1 MRKKRRDEP
10 RSYRDPDFINS
21 PEARSIR
28 ILSEYYHPQK
38 IFSESSIKDAI
49 VFFGS
54 ARINDTPEARRK
66 LRQGLP
72 AGATAA
78 EYENLERQ
86 KKLFLYYREAARLA
100 YRLTRWSKSLSKK
113 SRRFIVCSGGGPGI
127 MEAANRGASLARGIS
142 IGLNITLPFEQGA
155 NRYITPELSF
165 NFHYFFMRKY
175 WFMTLAK
182 ALVVFP
188 GGFGTMDELFEVLT
202 LVQTE
207 KVTRQVPI
215 VIYGKE
221 YWDDILNFESFKK
234 WGLIS
239 PEDMDLFHIV
249 DSVDEAEEF
258 LVSRLTDLYL
268 K

>member
-1 MRKKRRDEP
+1 MVRGLWRPPTAEP
-10 RSYRDPDFINS
+10 
-21 PEARSIR
+21 
-28 ILSEYYHPQK
+28 H
-38 IFSESSIKDAI
+38 
-49 VFFGS
+49 
-54 ARINDTPEARRK
+54 
-66 LRQGLP
+66 
-72 AGATAA
+72 
-78 EYENLERQ
+78 
-86 KKLFLYYREAARLA
+86 
-100 YRLTRWSKSLSKK
+100 SLS
-113 SRRFIVCSGGGPGI
+113 
-127 MEAANRGASLARGIS
+127 IS

-221 YWDDILNFESFKK
+221 YWDDILNFESFKE

-239 PEDMDLFHIV
+239 PEDMDLFQIV

>member
-1 MRKKRRDEP
+1 M
-10 RSYRDPDFINS
+10 
-21 PEARSIR
+21 
-28 ILSEYYHPQK
+28 
-38 IFSESSIKDAI
+38 
-49 VFFGS
+49 
-54 ARINDTPEARRK
+54 
-66 LRQGLP
+66 RQGPP
-72 AGATAA
+72 AGATTPV
-78 EYENLERQ
+78 LQDFERQ
-86 KKLFLYYREAARLA
+86 KKLHLYYREAARLA

-113 SRRFIVCSGGGPGI
+113 SRRFIICSGGGPGI

-155 NRYITPELSF
+155 NQYITPELSF

-207 KVTRQVPI
+207 KVSRKVPI

-221 YWDDILNFESFKK
+221 YWDDIIRFDNFKK

-239 PEDMDLFHIV
+239 PEDMDLFRIV

-258 LVSRLTDLYL
+258 LISQLNDLYL
-268 K
+268 D

>member
-1 MRKKRRDEP
+1 MRKTKRDEP

-38 IFSESSIKDAI
+38 IFSESRIKDAI

-54 ARINDTPEARRK
+54 ARIFDNPDIRRE
-66 LRQGLP
+66 LRTKPP
-72 AGATAA
+72 ASDQKAQQ
-78 EYENLERQ
+78 EYAL
-86 KKLFLYYREAARLA
+86 KKQLLQYYRDAARLA
-100 YRLTRWSKSLSKK
+100 YRLTRWSKSLHNKN
-113 SRRFIVCSGGGPGI
+113 RRFVICSGGGPGI
-127 MEAANRGASLARGIS
+127 MEAANRGASLAKGIS
-142 IGLNITLPFEQGA
+142 VGLNITLPFEQYA
-155 NRYITPELSF
+155 NPYITPELSF

-175 WFMTLAK
+175 WFMSLAK

-207 KVTRQVPI
+207 KVTRPVPI
-215 VIYGKE
+215 IIYGKE
-221 YWDDILNFESFKK
+221 YWDDIINFDAFVK

-239 PEDMDLFHIV
+239 ERDTDLYHV
-249 DSVDEAEEF
+249 VNSVEEAEEL
-258 LVSRLTDLYL
+258 LVERLTSLYL
-268 K
+268 S